1 MKRMKKSI
9 TVTVNE
15 TIPELKEQYDERA
28 ADAYVRCI
36 VNHTILEEINK
47 LLIALKKRNG
57 IPYE

>member
-28 ADAYVRCI
+28 TDEYVR
-36 VNHTILEEINK
+36 
-47 LLIALKKRNG
+47 
-57 IPYE
+57 